1 MLAKTLAVAVALT
14 ATCAALT
21 GAEPAGDAKKA
32 DISAETRTAE
42 LDLRQKAIAADLQAL
57 RERQQRQVPA
67 AARQALNDKLR
78 AMADKKGSG
87 DPDRLYQVSYI
98 EGFIKD
104 RSLAPAPSVVE
115 GLKAFSDQLAER
127 GIDLIF
133 VPVGDNVL
141 VHAWKLQ
148 QGVDPEAD
156 LWPGQT
162 RALVALLENN
172 VEVIDAAGLFRK
184 HVAAGG
190 EDPVNR
196 YDHHWSGVGMQLIAK
211 EIGER
216 MQRYDFVRA
225 AAADRKRFAVKKID
239 VTTPS
244 QLISINGIDSQQEW
258 AANIAKPEKW
268 GLPPKSAAWQ
278 VLYDG
283 QLLETPKVMASRIDP
298 VLILGD
304 SNVPHLSG
312 WHGMVGA
319 GFPEHLS
326 MALGLVVA
334 QRPEAD
340 GARIMPR
347 RYAENLAQLSPQPR
361 VIVLAIDMG
370 NLFGRW
376 DVFQLP
382 PRKPIAASATFVG
395 LDNNTRGNWK
405 GVYGAD
411 GYKIIGDAER
421 YPPYA
426 SFGGGGQVFR
436 SFTPVN
442 HMLGY
447 ANPDA
452 GLHCDEMDHGEGMAK
467 AIGGN
472 ALLKASSDD
481 GERVAAAWGD
491 HGGSKGFAV
500 DIKLQDGQEHQ
511 VALYLPRFH
520 WDYVTTLEVQDYTTR
535 KVLVPGMDIKHGP
548 TYAIF
553 NVRGQVRFLLL
564 KKGAPNAVAGIF
576 FDPVKAETITVDAR
590 VVFAT
595 PAPNP
600 KASTYKDALTTTVFA
615 AEAAPEQKN
624 VPANFSAIQWVMKD
638 AKLLTPAS
646 DLAVGQR
653 WRLTLTAWDAAVEK
667 DKQIETLRRVD
678 DTEFDADRP
687 VYWVEKAEPIK

>member
-32 DISAETRTAE
+32 DVSAETRTAE

-87 DPDRLYQVSYI
+87 DPDRLYQVSTI

-104 RSLAPAPSVVE
+104 RSPAPAPSVVE

-225 AAADRKRFAVKKID
+225 AAADRKRFAVQKIN

-258 AANIAKPEKW
+258 AANMAKPEKW

-283 QLLETPKVMASRIDP
+283 QLLETPKAMASRIDP

-340 GARIMPR
+340 GARQMPR
-347 RYAENLAQLSPQPR
+347 RYAENLVQLSPQPR

-370 NLFGRW
+370 NLFNRW
-376 DVFQLP
+376 DVFKLP

-405 GVYGAD
+405 GAYGAD
-411 GYKIIGDAER
+411 GYKIIGDAEQ

-447 ANPDA
+447 ADPDF
-452 GLHCDEMDHGEGMAK
+452 GLHCEEMDHGQGMAK
-467 AIGGN
+467 AIGEN

-481 GERVAAAWGD
+481 GERVAAAWAH
-491 HGGSKGFAV
+491 HGGKSFAV

-511 VALYLPRFH
+511 VALYLPTFV
-520 WDYVTTLEVQDYTTR
+520 WPYETTLEVQDYTTR

-548 TYAIF
+548 SYAIF
-553 NVRGQVRFLLL
+553 NIRGQVRFLFRF
-564 KKGAPNAVAGIF
+564 KAVSAAVAGIF

-638 AKLLTPAS
+638 ATLLPPAS
-646 DLAVGQR
+646 GLAVGQR
-653 WRLTLTAWDAAVEK
+653 WRLTLTSWDAAVGK
-667 DKQIETLRRVD
+667 DKQLETLRRVD

>member
-87 DPDRLYQVSYI
+87 DPDRLYQVSTI

-225 AAADRKRFAVKKID
+225 AAADRKRFAVQKID

-258 AANIAKPEKW
+258 AANMAKPEKW

-283 QLLETPKVMASRIDP
+283 QLLETPKAMASRIDP

-340 GARIMPR
+340 GARLMPR
-347 RYAENLAQLSPQPR
+347 RYAEHLAQLSPQPR

-370 NLFGRW
+370 NLFNGW
-376 DVFQLP
+376 DVFKLP

-426 SFGGGGQVFR
+426 SYGGGGQVFR

-447 ANPDA
+447 DAPDRD
-452 GLHCDEMDHGEGMAK
+452 LHCDEMNHGQEMVKVMGE
-467 AIGGN
+467 N
-472 ALLKASSDD
+472 ALLTASSND
-481 GERVAAAWGD
+481 GERVAAAWAH
-491 HGGSKGFAV
+491 HGGKSFAV

-520 WDYVTTLEVQDYTTR
+520 WDYVTTLEVRDYTTR

-548 TYAIF
+548 SYAIF
-553 NVRGQVRFLLL
+553 KVRGQVRFLFRF
-564 KKGAPNAVAGIF
+564 KAVSAAVAGIF

-638 AKLLTPAS
+638 ATLLPPAS
-646 DLAVGQR
+646 GLAVGQR
-653 WRLTLTAWDAAVEK
+653 WRLTLTSWDAAVGK
-667 DKQIETLRRVD
+667 DKQLETLRRVD

>member
-1 MLAKTLAVAVALT
+1 M
-14 ATCAALT
+14 
-21 GAEPAGDAKKA
+21 
-32 DISAETRTAE
+32 
-42 LDLRQKAIAADLQAL
+42 
-57 RERQQRQVPA
+57 
-67 AARQALNDKLR
+67 
-78 AMADKKGSG
+78 
-87 DPDRLYQVSYI
+87 
-98 EGFIKD
+98 
-104 RSLAPAPSVVE
+104 
-115 GLKAFSDQLAER
+115 
-127 GIDLIF
+127 
-133 VPVGDNVL
+133 
-141 VHAWKLQ
+141 
-148 QGVDPEAD
+148 
-156 LWPGQT
+156 
-162 RALVALLENN
+162 
-172 VEVIDAAGLFRK
+172 
-184 HVAAGG
+184 
-190 EDPVNR
+190 
-196 YDHHWSGVGMQLIAK
+196 
-211 EIGER
+211 
-216 MQRYDFVRA
+216 
-225 AAADRKRFAVKKID
+225 
-239 VTTPS
+239 
-244 QLISINGIDSQQEW
+244 
-258 AANIAKPEKW
+258 AKPEKW

-312 WHGMVGA
+312 WHGMDGA

-340 GARIMPR
+340 GARQMPR
-347 RYAENLAQLSPQPR
+347 RYAENLVQLSPQPR

-370 NLFGRW
+370 NLFNRW
-376 DVFQLP
+376 DVFKLP

-405 GVYGAD
+405 GAYGAD
-411 GYKIIGDAER
+411 GYKIIGDAEQ

-447 ANPDA
+447 ADPDF
-452 GLHCDEMDHGEGMAK
+452 GLHCEEMDHGQGMAK
-467 AIGGN
+467 AIGEN

-481 GERVAAAWGD
+481 GERVAAAWAH
-491 HGGSKGFAV
+491 HGGKSFAV

-511 VALYLPRFH
+511 VALYLPTFV
-520 WDYVTTLEVQDYTTR
+520 WPYETTLEVQDYTTR

-548 TYAIF
+548 SYAIF
-553 NVRGQVRFLLL
+553 NIRGQVRFLFRF
-564 KKGAPNAVAGIF
+564 KAVSAAVAGIF

-638 AKLLTPAS
+638 ATLLPPAS
-646 DLAVGQR
+646 GLAVGQR
-653 WRLTLTAWDAAVEK
+653 WRLTLTSWDAAVGK
-667 DKQIETLRRVD
+667 DKQLETLRRVD